1 MRTAVVIPARYG
13 STRLPGKP
21 LLKLKGKPLIQ
32 YTYEQAVR
40 SPVDRVIVATDDERV
55 LECVKS
61 FGGEA
66 VMTSLDHPS
75 GTDRVAEV
83 ARGLDVEVIVNL
95 QCDEPL
101 IEPRHIGQLL
111 PPFHEEEVEMATLIA
126 PLTEDEWRDPNVVK
140 AVVDRRG
147 YALYFSRAPIPFSR
161 EGSGVKEGLHWR
173 HVGIYAYR
181 RDFLLRLS
189 SLPPSPLEEEEK
201 LEQLRALEHGFKI
214 FTVLTDYRAP
224 GVDTEED
231 LRRVLSLLP

>member
-55 LECVKS
+55 LECVRS

-66 VMTSLDHPS
+66 VMTSPDHPS

-111 PPFHEEEVEMATLIA
+111 PPFREEGVEMATLIA
-126 PLTEDEWRDPNVVK
+126 PLTEDEWRNPNVVK

-161 EGSGVKEGLHWR
+161 EGSGVKEGPYWR

-201 LEQLRALEHGFKI
+201 LKQLRALEHGFKI

-224 GVDTEED
+224 GVDTEEE